1 MTVFVFHQDQQGYHY
16 ELQSVLPNSS
26 LFKITMK
33 MVELATLFH
42 HSLGLSWRHICL
54 VLVIL
59 VQTIWPSLEKMQ
71 PHRWP
76 RVTSLWRSVE
86 DLNSQYTTEVRQP
99 TIKRSLII
107 LDAFWR
113 KMMWFKLLSS
123 YLTKKKPE
131 KRRNLICLL
140 YYRKNIFLLYT
151 ISDGL
156 HFCTPDLRSIVNLGL
171 RRGQS
176 ENFKRGDMFWNS
188 VHKCFKIYF

>member
-1 MTVFVFHQDQQGYHY
+1 M
-16 ELQSVLPNSS
+16 LPNSS

-42 HSLGLSWRHICL
+42 HYLGLSWRHICL

-131 KRRNLICLL
+131 K
-140 YYRKNIFLLYT
+140 KKK
-151 ISDGL
+151 S
-156 HFCTPDLRSIVNLGL
+156 
-171 RRGQS
+171 
-176 ENFKRGDMFWNS
+176 DMFVVLPKKYFFAIHNFRWPPFL
-188 VHKCFKIYF
+188 HTWFKVYSQFWPS

>member
-1 MTVFVFHQDQQGYHY
+1 M
-16 ELQSVLPNSS
+16 LPNSS

-42 HSLGLSWRHICL
+42 HYLGLSWRHICL

-123 YLTKKKPE
+123 YLTKKAWKEEIWYVCCTTE
-131 KRRNLICLL
+131 KIFFCYTQFQMASISAHLI
-140 YYRKNIFLLYT
+140 
-151 ISDGL
+151 
-156 HFCTPDLRSIVNLGL
+156 
-171 RRGQS
+171 
-176 ENFKRGDMFWNS
+176 
-188 VHKCFKIYF
+188 